1 MGLPRVI
8 SITDRPNLRSLAVM
22 RRLGMVFD
30 HEAEVED
37 NGVTFQAVIYA
48 ITAAQWHGRAPRSD

>member
-1 MGLPRVI
+1 
-8 SITDRPNLRSLAVM
+8 
-22 RRLGMVFD
+22 MVFD

-48 ITAAQWHGRAPRSD
+48 ITADQWHNRAPRSD

>member
-1 MGLPRVI
+1 
-8 SITDRPNLRSLAVM
+8 M

-48 ITAAQWHGRAPRSD
+48 ITAAQWHSRAPRSD

>member
-8 SITDRPNLRSLAVM
+8 SITDRPNRRSLAVM

-30 HEAEVED
+30 HEVED

-48 ITAAQWHGRAPRSD
+48 ITADQWHSRAPHSD

>member
-1 MGLPRVI
+1 
-8 SITDRPNLRSLAVM
+8 M

-48 ITAAQWHGRAPRSD
+48 ITADQWRGRAPRSA

>member
-1 MGLPRVI
+1 MA
-8 SITDRPNLRSLAVM
+8 ITDPPNLRSLAVM

-37 NGVTFQAVIYA
+37 NGVVFEAVVYS
-48 ITAAQWHGRAPRSD
+48 ITAEQWRPLS